1 MNSFEGKVA
10 IVTGGTSGL
19 GRSIAV
25 ELAKRGAKVAFCG
38 RRDQEGNDTLSIIEK
53 SGGAGFFQ
61 KVDITKAKDIEDFT
75 QNVINRFGKLD
86 IAINNAGIIGKAS
99 ISTKYEEEEFQKVY
113 ENNVKGVWLS
123 MKYQIPEMLKTGKG
137 AIVNIS
143 SVSGLIGFP
152 FNAAYSASKH
162 AVIGLTK
169 SASLEFSHKGIRINT
184 ICPGGIE
191 TDMLENIFESTG
203 KPDLAKSN
211 MTNLHS
217 MRRLAKPNE
226 IANAAIWLCSEEA
239 SFITGIAM
247 PVDGGWTSQ

>member
-1 MNSFEGKVA
+1 MNSFEGKIA

-19 GRSIAV
+19 GRSVAI

-38 RRDQEGNDTLSIIEK
+38 RREQEGKDTLSIIERN
-53 SGGAGFFQ
+53 GGEGFFQ
-61 KVDITKAKDIEDFT
+61 RVDITKSNEIEDFT
-75 QNVINRFGKLD
+75 KNVVNRFGKLD
-86 IAINNAGIIGKAS
+86 VAVNNAGMIGKAA
-99 ISTKYEEEEFQKVY
+99 ISTKYEEEEFQKVF
-113 ENNVKGVWLS
+113 ETNVKGVWLC
-123 MKYQIPEMLKTGKG
+123 MKNQIPEMLKNGKG
-137 AIVNIS
+137 SIVNIS

-152 FNAAYSASKH
+152 FNAPYSASKH

-169 SASLEFSHKGIRINT
+169 SASLEFSHKGIRINA

-203 KPDLAKSN
+203 KPDLAKTN

-217 MRRLAKPNE
+217 MRRLAKPEE
-226 IANAAIWLCSEEA
+226 IAQAAIWLCSEEA